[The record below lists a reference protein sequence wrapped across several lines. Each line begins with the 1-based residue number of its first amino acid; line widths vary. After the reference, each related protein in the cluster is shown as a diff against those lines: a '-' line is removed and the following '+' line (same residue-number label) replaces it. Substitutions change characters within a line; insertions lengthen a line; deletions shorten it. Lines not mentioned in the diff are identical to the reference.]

1 MKINM
6 TTLTVGAP
14 AETKLRELHTAFS
27 DCLPLLVH
35 WLTGTVDE
43 QQNMAQ
49 LLKDQLRG
57 IEALSGQARRS
68 L

>member
-1 MKINM
+1 MKLNM
-6 TTLTVGAP
+6 TTLSVGAP
-14 AETKLRELHTAFS
+14 AETKLRELHSAFS

-43 QQNMAQ
+43 QAHVAQ
-49 LLKDQLRG
+49 LLKDHLRG
-57 IEALSGQARRS
+57 IEALSGQVRRS

>member
-6 TTLTVGAP
+6 TTGTIAAP
-14 AETKLRELHTAFS
+14 GDVKLRELHTAFS
-27 DCLPLLVH
+27 DCLPLLMH
-35 WLTGTVDE
+35 WLTASVDE
-43 QQNMAQ
+43 QQQVAQ

-57 IEALSGQARRS
+57 IEALSGQARRA

>member
-14 AETKLRELHTAFS
+14 AETKVRELHAAFS
-27 DCLPLLVH
+27 DCLPLLMH
-35 WLTGTVDE
+35 WLTSTVDE
-43 QQNMAQ
+43 QQHVSQ
-49 LLKDQLRG
+49 LLKDHLRG
-57 IEALSGQARRS
+57 IEALSGQARRA

>member
-14 AETKLRELHTAFS
+14 AETKVRELHAAFS

-35 WLTGTVDE
+35 WLTATVDE
-43 QQNMAQ
+43 QQHVSQ

-57 IEALSGQARRS
+57 IEALSGQARRK

>member
-14 AETKLRELHTAFS
+14 AETKVRELHSAFS

-35 WLTGTVDE
+35 YLTGTVDE
-43 QQNMAQ
+43 QQHVSQ

>member
-1 MKINM
+1 VKINM

-14 AETKLRELHTAFS
+14 AETKVRELHAAFS

-35 WLTGTVDE
+35 YFTGTVDE
-43 QQNMAQ
+43 QQHVAQ
-49 LLKDQLRG
+49 LLKDHLRS
-57 IEALSGQARRS
+57 IEALSGQARRA